1 MLTLPAGGD
10 DLNLNPPFLTNGIQ
24 AVRVFDPL
32 TRKIELVAE
41 LDRGR
46 WYASVMTMADGNL
59 LVLGGVQQVGSWPPL
74 PTLVH
79 MTYCRGSLCAR
90 QNPKNPP
97 RPGRRPA
104 GEILASATQLRP
116 HVALKRL
123 LELLL

>member
-1 MLTLPAGGD
+1 MPVLPAGGD

-59 LVLGGVQQVGSWPPL
+59 LVLGGVQQVRSW
-74 PTLVH
+74 
-79 MTYCRGSLCAR
+79 
-90 QNPKNPP
+90 
-97 RPGRRPA
+97 
-104 GEILASATQLRP
+104 
-116 HVALKRL
+116 ALL
-123 LELLL
+123 HNSDLMSH

>member
-1 MLTLPAGGD
+1 MLRLLLVLPAGGD

-74 PTLVH
+74 CNLDL
-79 MTYCRGSLCAR
+79 MTY
-90 QNPKNPP
+90 
-97 RPGRRPA
+97 
-104 GEILASATQLRP
+104 
-116 HVALKRL
+116 
-123 LELLL
+123 

>member
-1 MLTLPAGGD
+1 MLPAGGD

-59 LVLGGVQQVGSWPPL
+59 LVLGGVQQVGCWPPL
-74 PTLVH
+74 RNLDL
-79 MTYCRGSLCAR
+79 MTYWKGYS
-90 QNPKNPP
+90 NPC
-97 RPGRRPA
+97 
-104 GEILASATQLRP
+104 
-116 HVALKRL
+116 
-123 LELLL
+123 